1 MFFIPFY
8 DLYYFTTATQ
18 WKIPLLPRTQTC
30 VKCVRGCGQSGQG
43 AIHKSHQ
50 PIFQNSGP
58 PLSVPNSRNLPSFGQ
73 NLGNPFPSLSADFI
87 GALPQR
93 RLCAKVK
100 MTIIWNYIHVNFNP
114 HPSIQGA
121 NYLSTRLLAFLAAL
135 ACSAIWR
142 THSHAR
148 SDNNWEEPWLSDI
161 FPDNEGMFSIL
172 YL

>member
-30 VKCVRGCGQSGQG
+30 VTRLRTVWTRGHSQITSDNFSEFCT
-43 AIHKSHQ
+43 
-50 PIFQNSGP
+50 
-58 PLSVPNSRNLPSFGQ
+58 PLSVPNSRNLSSSGQ
-73 NLGNPFPSLSADFI
+73 NLGNPFPPLSADFI
-87 GALPQR
+87 CALPQR
-93 RLCAKVK
+93 RLCAKFK

-121 NYLSTRLLAFLAAL
+121 NYLSTRSLAFLAAL

-148 SDNNWEEPWLSDI
+148 SDNNWEKPWLSDI
-161 FPDNEGMFSIL
+161 LPDNEGRFSIL
-172 YL
+172 YM